1 MYSRK
6 FGIHGVISAIVAVAI
21 LGISAL
27 VLDRAYLF
35 SAPAGVVEVGRLTP
49 IQALDEVIVIAQR

>member
-6 FGIHGVISAIVAVAI
+6 FGIHGMISAIVAVAI
-21 LGISAL
+21 LGITAL

-35 SAPAGVVEVGRLTP
+35 SAPGGVVEVGRVTP
-49 IQALDEVIVIAQR
+49 IQPLDEIVVVNKR

>member
-6 FGIHGVISAIVAVAI
+6 FGVQGLISAVVAFAI

-27 VLDRAYLF
+27 VLDGAHLF
-35 SAPAGVVEVGRLTP
+35 SAPAGVVKVGQPTP
-49 IQALDEVIVIAQR
+49 VEALDEIVVIARQ